1 MIGSALAGLA
11 VAAGLDVVVSNSR
24 GPETLTDLVARLG
37 DSARAAIP
45 EEAELYFGHA
55 DHDATNPADQ
65 IDRLDKALTAAGVR
79 HQGET
84 YTGALHGFTQADT
97 AMYNA
102 EATAR
107 HWAALLDLFGRRL

>member
-1 MIGSALAGLA
+1 MGAGLA
-11 VAAGLDVVVSNSR
+11 LRTAGTHPDRVAAAAGFHGAHLA
-24 GPETLTDLVARLG
+24 TDAP
-37 DSARAAIP
+37 DSPHLLADRIT
-45 EEAELYFGHA
+45 AELYFGHA

-102 EATAR
+102 EAPAR